1 MPKRRDP
8 DRGSLPMAVLHV
20 LAHGDLPVEH
30 VSATGRVAAFE
41 LKHYPGRPGV
51 VAEMPAVCGASITM
65 SLSPPRPRVASRGWS
80 ERSREP
86 STKNENE
93 EPNDDEGGA

>member
-51 VAEMPAVCGASITM
+51 VAEMRRLWCEHHDE
-65 SLSPPRPRVASRGWS
+65 LVAATPEG
-80 ERSREP
+80 REP
-86 STKNENE
+86 WVVRALEGTL
-93 EPNDDEGGA
+93 DEKRERRAQRR